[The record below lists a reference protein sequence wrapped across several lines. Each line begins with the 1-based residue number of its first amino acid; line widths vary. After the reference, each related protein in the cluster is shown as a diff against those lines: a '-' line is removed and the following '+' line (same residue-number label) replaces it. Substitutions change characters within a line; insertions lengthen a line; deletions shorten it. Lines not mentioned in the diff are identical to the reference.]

1 MSENGQVVPGSYWI
15 YAPNKGAPVFFAV
28 AFAVSGLWQIWQ
40 GHQYKCWHVT
50 WHYTLCALIFT
61 AGFITREIGAF
72 DYENLPVFIASSCL
86 VYAAPPLYEAANYHI
101 LGRVLFY
108 VPYHSPIHPGRVW
121 TTFAM
126 LASVV
131 EALSGVGAS
140 YSANRDLPARTQD
153 VGQALLKASLILQ
166 LIIVNSFVVLA
177 VLFHRRVRRAG
188 IHSRRVNSSMLTLYV
203 STALIEARTIYR
215 TVEYFGLAGTRIQLG
230 ADLRD
235 LPPEFRYEWFF
246 YVFEAS
252 LMLANAFLW
261 NIRHP
266 RRYLPATTNIFLS
279 QADGVTEVDGPG
291 YKDSRSFLS
300 TLFDPFD
307 FYGLAT
313 GRDKKDRF
321 WEEGQPGK
329 REVAGVKGEAK
340 PAGHEESA

>member
-15 YAPNKGAPVFFAV
+15 FAPNKWAPVFFAA
-28 AFAVSGLWQIWQ
+28 AFAFSGLWQVWQ

-72 DYENLPVFIASSCL
+72 HYGNLPVFIASSCL

-131 EALSGVGAS
+131 EGLSSVGAS
-140 YSANRDLPARTQD
+140 YSANQALTARTQD
-153 VGQALLKASLILQ
+153 LGAHVPEDRVGQHQARLEDVKEPLVPELGRQ
-166 LIIVNSFVVLA
+166 YE
-177 VLFHRRVRRAG
+177 RRLEEG
-188 IHSRRVNSSMLTLYV
+188 K
-203 STALIEARTIYR
+203 
-215 TVEYFGLAGTRIQLG
+215 
-230 ADLRD
+230 
-235 LPPEFRYEWFF
+235 
-246 YVFEAS
+246 
-252 LMLANAFLW
+252 
-261 NIRHP
+261 HP
-266 RRYLPATTNIFLS
+266 RRYLPATTNVFLS
-279 QADGVTEVDGPG
+279 QADGVTEVEGPG
-291 YKDSRSFLS
+291 YKDGRSFLA

-307 FYGLAT
+307 FSGLAT

-321 WEEGQPGK
+321 WEGVEGQTGQ
-329 REVAGVKGEAK
+329 REEVAAGGEGKAN
-340 PAGHEESA
+340 PAGHASA